1 MEFELWH
8 PYWFLFVTIPLFY
21 AIANPIDKFVF
32 KTKKIE
38 NAHIHNRMCIIA
50 I

>member
-1 MEFELWH
+1 MEFKLWLQ
-8 PYWFLFVTIPLFY
+8 YWFLFVTIPLFY

-38 NAHIHNRMCIIA
+38 KEDIE
-50 I
+50 